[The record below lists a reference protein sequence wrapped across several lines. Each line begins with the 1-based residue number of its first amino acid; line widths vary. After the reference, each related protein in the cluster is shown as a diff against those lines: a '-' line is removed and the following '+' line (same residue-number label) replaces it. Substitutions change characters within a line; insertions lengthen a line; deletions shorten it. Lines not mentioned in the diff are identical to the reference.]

1 MKNKITDIARAAGVS
16 TATVSRVFSKH
27 PYVKDDIRKCVLDA
41 AKNLGYAPKFSS
53 PLKDFGIV
61 AGGSG
66 NISIGPYEAQLIKAV
81 SNVLME
87 NNYSSQIITASA
99 IEYLH
104 KNSFRAL
111 IAISS
116 DSAPLLPFAGVPS
129 IIINNPSSNQHS
141 VASDHAQGI
150 EMAFDYLVRMG
161 HKKIA
166 FIGQTADNWGEL
178 EREKGYKK
186 SLKKHK
192 MSFDERYFIRAD
204 SREAIIEA
212 VALLMK
218 SSPSAIIA
226 TTEGR
231 GQIINYA
238 LYLLNKKVPDDVSVI
253 SFEDELNSRFFT
265 PPHTTVSQ
273 NFELLGRTAAEKAIE
288 LAEGQYKSKK
298 PFKIL
303 LDNTLIERQS
313 VRKI

>member
-1 MKNKITDIARAAGVS
+1 MKNKITDIANAAGVS
-16 TATVSRVFSKH
+16 TATVSRVFSRH
-27 PYVKDDIRKCVLDA
+27 PYVKDDVRSCVLEA
-41 AKNLGYAPKFSS
+41 AKKLGYAPKFSS

-61 AGGSG
+61 VGGSG
-66 NISIGPYEAQLIKAV
+66 NISIGAYEAQLIKAV

-87 NNYSSQIITASA
+87 NNYSSQIITAAA

-116 DSAPLLPFAGVPS
+116 DSAALLPLAGVPS
-129 IIINNPSSNQHS
+129 LIINNPSPGLHS
-141 VASDHAQGI
+141 VASNHAQGI
-150 EMAFDYLVRMG
+150 EMAVDYLAGKG
-161 HKKIA
+161 HGKIA
-166 FIGQTADNWGEL
+166 FIGQSADNWGEL
-178 EREKGYKK
+178 ERERGYREG
-186 SLKKHK
+186 LKKHK
-192 MSFDERYFIRAD
+192 IPFDERYFMKAD
-204 SREAIIEA
+204 SREAIIES

-231 GQIINYA
+231 GQIISYA
-238 LYLLNKKVPDDVSVI
+238 LYLINKKIPEDVSVI

-265 PPHTTVSQ
+265 PPHTTISQ
-273 NFELLGRTAAEKAIE
+273 NFEVLGRTAAEKAIE

-298 PFKIL
+298 PLSIL
-303 LDNTLIERQS
+303 MDNTLIERQS